1 MIKVVSLS
9 NIDVLLKNKRPRRL
23 TSLLGLYSGG
33 HCADYIGEN
42 CSMPTGTDVAGL
54 DALRIV
60 RTRSERAAHA
70 SAEGTVPFS
79 FIHNMRA
86 PWVG

>member
-60 RTRSERAAHA
+60 RTRSECR
-70 SAEGTVPFS
+70 GTRVCRRDRPVLIYS
-79 FIHNMRA
+79 
-86 PWVG
+86 